1 MKLETT
7 GNESELLAERLRQT
21 EKDLAHVNKESTNY
35 QNMLQQSQT
44 QFTTLD
50 RKYNKAKRLVREY
63 QQRELDM
70 VSWANRICGEFY
82 LHCSMFI

>member
-7 GNESELLAERLRQT
+7 GNESELLAERLRQA
-21 EKDLAHVNKESTNY
+21 EKDLSQVRKDSTNY
-35 QNMLQQSQT
+35 QNMLQQSQS

-63 QQRELDM
+63 QQREVDM
-70 VSWANRICGEFY
+70 VSIYNE
-82 LHCSMFI
+82 

>member
-1 MKLETT
+1 METT

-21 EKDLAHVNKESTNY
+21 EKDLAHVKKESTNY

-70 VSWANRICGEFY
+70 VPLIDHASFCDLFD
-82 LHCSMFI
+82 